1 MSKFPT
7 SLLIFLTIELYYY
20 SSLVWTVRVLIKYVP
35 HFNKFGLLFVEFVY
49 EHSNHSTNKSLVSIH
64 KIEYLIQIGLTIL
77 VRSIKDEV
85 QVWLTWHFWHII
97 VPVHDFC
104 YVQNFFSQK
113 VTQFFFA

>member
-1 MSKFPT
+1 MD
-7 SLLIFLTIELYYY
+7 
-20 SSLVWTVRVLIKYVP
+20 
-35 HFNKFGLLFVEFVY
+35 
-49 EHSNHSTNKSLVSIH
+49 
-64 KIEYLIQIGLTIL
+64 YLIQIGLTIL

-113 VTQFFFA
+113 VTKFFFA